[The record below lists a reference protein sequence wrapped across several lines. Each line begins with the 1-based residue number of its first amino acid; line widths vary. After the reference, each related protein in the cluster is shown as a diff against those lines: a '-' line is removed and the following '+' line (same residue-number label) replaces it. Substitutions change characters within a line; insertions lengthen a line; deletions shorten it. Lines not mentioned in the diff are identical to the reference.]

1 MHVREVVGSGPP
13 PARVGLAVSTF
24 NQPITAGLEQ
34 GALDAFE
41 RAGVGEVVVAR
52 VSGALELGVVAL
64 ELFERGCEAVV
75 CVGAV
80 IQGETDHYL
89 HVSTE
94 ASHAITAVS
103 LRVGRPVGNAVL
115 TVREY
120 EQAVDR
126 SRPGAGNKGFEAA
139 EAVLRTLGVLH
150 AIGET

>member
-1 MHVREVVGSGPP
+1 MRVRELERSGWVPTL
-13 PARVGLAVSTF
+13 VGLAVSTF
-24 NQPITAGLEQ
+24 NQPITAGLEK

-41 RAGVGEVVVAR
+41 RAGVGEVLVGR

-94 ASHAITAVS
+94 ASRAITEVS
-103 LRVGRPVGNAVL
+103 LRVGRLVGNAVL

-139 EAVLRTLGVLH
+139 EAVLRVL
-150 AIGET
+150 AVMKTGNET